1 MPRLSKDDVYRLG
14 LADPLAFDDWTA
26 PTAAEMN
33 ANPTNNPSGLIWN
46 LSCAIAQDGSTFDLE
61 DPELDTSLTF
71 CQVSGDGTPM
81 TENATVV
88 FEFERAIGRWLDASD
103 TTVPT
108 DTTQDGFNTA
118 NLALSLMAWRG
129 VEFFAWMSIGKEPDE
144 AFAVGDDISLIR
156 VSTDYGIDTI
166 GTGENA
172 RMVQTFGFRSD
183 LLWRHTI
190 TA

>member
-1 MPRLSKDDVYRLG
+1 MSRLTKDNVYRLG
-14 LADPLAFDDWTA
+14 LADPLAFYNWTA

-33 ANPTNNPSGLIWN
+33 ANPNNNPSGLIWN
-46 LSCAIAQDGSTFDLE
+46 LTCAIAQDGSTFDLE
-61 DPELDTSLTF
+61 DPDLDTSLTF
-71 CQVSGDGTPM
+71 CQVSGDGSPM

-88 FEFERAIGRWLDASD
+88 FEFERSLLPWTDASVV
-103 TTVPT
+103 TPGSV
-108 DTTQDGFNTA
+108 QGFNTA

-144 AFAVGDDISLIR
+144 PFAPGDDISLIR

-172 RMVQTFGFRSD
+172 RMTQTFGFRSD
-183 LLWRHTI
+183 ILWRGEL
-190 TA
+190 A